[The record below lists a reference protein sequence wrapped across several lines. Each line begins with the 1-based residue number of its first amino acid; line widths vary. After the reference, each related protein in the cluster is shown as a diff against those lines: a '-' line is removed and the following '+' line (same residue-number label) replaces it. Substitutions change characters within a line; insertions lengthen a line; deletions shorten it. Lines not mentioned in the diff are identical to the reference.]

1 MKQNVTM
8 EQISGPWDGIYIA
21 AYTAELDGRFYGYVK
36 LSVSK
41 PSDVWTA
48 QVMMKLTA
56 RASYRE
62 ESEALEAVEK
72 RALRVIANLRAAVGN
87 AETRAAVEGGATVIQ
102 LRVKDASTRK
112 VVEVGR

>member
-1 MKQNVTM
+1 VTM

-41 PSDVWTA
+41 PADVWTA

-72 RALRVIANLRAAVGN
+72 RALRVIANLRSTPDGGFWAALFAPSKKTGKQL
-87 AETRAAVEGGATVIQ
+87 EGV
-102 LRVKDASTRK
+102 
-112 VVEVGR
+112 